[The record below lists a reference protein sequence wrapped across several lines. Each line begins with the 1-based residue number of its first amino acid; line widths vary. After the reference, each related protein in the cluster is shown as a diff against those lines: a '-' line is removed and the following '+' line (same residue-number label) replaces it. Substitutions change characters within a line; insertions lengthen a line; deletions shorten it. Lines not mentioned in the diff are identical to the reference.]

1 MAELLYTVV
10 GEPEFYILPDG
21 TEADNPFISL
31 CLQYIWLFLI

>member
-1 MAELLYTVV
+1 MTELLYTVV

-21 TEADNPFISL
+21 TEADNPSISL